1 MFKKM
6 KNMALRAM
14 MAKQLK
20 GMPKEMQDKMIA
32 MVEKN
37 PEFFE
42 KMAKE
47 IKARTDRGEDQMMAM
62 QAVAKEHQAELQQ
75 MMLSQEK

>member
-6 KNMALRAM
+6 MLRAM

-20 GMPKEMQDKMIA
+20 GMPKEMQEQILG

-37 PEFFE
+37 PEFFT
-42 KMAKE
+42 KMAKKIQE
-47 IKARTDRGEDQMMAM
+47 RVKRGENQMFAM
-62 QAVAKEHQAELQQ
+62 QAVAKEHQNELQKMFQ
-75 MMLSQEK
+75 SE

>member
-6 KNMALRAM
+6 MLRAM

-20 GMPKEMQDKMIA
+20 GMPKEMQEQILG

-37 PEFFE
+37 PEFFT

-47 IKARTDRGEDQMMAM
+47 IQERVKRGENQMFAM
-62 QAVAKEHQAELQQ
+62 QAVAKEHQNELQKMFQ
-75 MMLSQEK
+75 SE